1 MTQASLT
8 GYYDSFPGSFIEGRM
23 SYQTLYMTE
32 IEEIVT
38 ITFDRSERRNAL
50 TPQMINE
57 LIATLDSLA
66 NRNSGVLILTGRGP
80 AFCAGLDLEH
90 LQSMLNTTLPQHNV
104 DAERIAHLLRKLYDL
119 PLPTIAAVNGHAIA
133 GGMGLA
139 TVCDFTFAVPEAKF
153 GYTEARIGFI
163 PAIVSTFLTLQVGEK
178 HARDLLLTA
187 RLITAEEAQQMGLVN
202 EVVRDSGLMER
213 ALRLAHLLL
222 KNSPESMRATKQLL
236 SAHVKERLDRQLRA
250 AVEMNA
256 NARSTEDFR
265 EGVSAFLERRTPQWP
280 SRKRSKTITQN

>member
-1 MTQASLT
+1 M
-8 GYYDSFPGSFIEGRM
+8 P
-23 SYQTLYMTE
+23 YQTLYMTE
-32 IEEIVT
+32 MEDIIT
-38 ITFDRSERRNAL
+38 ITFNRSERRNAL
-50 TPQMINE
+50 TPQMIDE

-66 NRNSGVLILTGRGP
+66 DRNFGVLILTGRGP

-90 LQSMLNTTLPQHNV
+90 LQSLLENKSSQHNV
-104 DAERIAHLLRKLYDL
+104 DAERIALLLRRLYDF

-139 TVCDFTFAVPEAKF
+139 TVCDFTLAVPEAKF

-213 ALRLAHLLL
+213 AVRLARQLL
-222 KNSPESMRATKQLL
+222 KNSPESLRATKRLL
-236 SAHVKERLDRQLRA
+236 SGHVKERLDRQLKA

-256 NARSTEDFR
+256 SARGTEDFR

-280 SRKRSKTITQN
+280 SLKRTKTVTHS